1 MGESYTASANFIH
14 SGIRAV
20 FSTLDRPAYWLLEI
34 VYQLFFNVA
43 SADIFASNMMM
54 KFYGRIQLILSVF
67 MLFQL
72 AMIILRGIMN
82 PDSFFD
88 KKSGI
93 GNFVTRVVVAL
104 ILLTL
109 MVPIKTGG
117 STEFDAQIN
126 NNGLLFGT
134 LYSLQNRILSNN
146 TLGRLIMGTS
156 NDYMS
161 TSNDSSNLKAASR
174 IFTSTVLKGFYRINL
189 LPEGQRPRHEDGK
202 DDAVFNAN
210 RICQNIDDKILDNYT
225 RVDADPGEIIDMVNE
240 TCEPDFSLANH
251 IPVLSSTNGSKK
263 YVFAYMPFISTIVG
277 FVFAF
282 IMLSFTV
289 DVAVRAVKLVVLRLI
304 APIPIIAYMN
314 PKGSTDG
321 SFNAWVKTL
330 TSTYLDLFIRLGSVY
345 FVIAIIQEM
354 IATGVRINNG
364 SGILGIFS
372 LILIWFGLF
381 IFAKQAPKFIKEVLG
396 LKQDIGSL
404 FGGFG
409 EIMAVGA
416 AGLGIVGSAAANY
429 RAAQEENAAL
439 HTGAVDRKFNFLRN
453 AGSAIAGAIG
463 GGYVGTKALLGKD
476 ASAKAVLAAQSQRNA
491 QRAAHSTLPGRIG
504 NDIYGMVSGRSLATR
519 DQGIFEDAGN
529 VFDQLKKLKTIAEEE
544 ALKQK
549 DYYGKYTDSHGIDHL
564 YNYQALQ
571 SQLNAARAAGHS
583 TFTYTDTAGNR
594 SLVTVADMDEN
605 AMNDIKSSQAESFLA
620 DQRAGLGAENPVTH
634 VRAAYKRNG
643 TLMNQAAS
651 ADKAVHDAG
660 FDKAGTGANGTTYA
674 AYDGTY
680 GSIKATMGR
689 AADTKT
695 EFDTNMKYIMNRA
708 NSQGKK

>member
-354 IATGVRINNG
+354 IATGVRINSG

-409 EIMAVGA
+409 EIMAVGT

-429 RAAQEENAAL
+429 RASSEEGKAL
-439 HTGAVDRKFNFLRN
+439 YPNNKLLRGVRNF
-453 AGSAIAGAIG
+453 GSTIAGAIG
-463 GGYVGTKALLGKD
+463 GGYVGAKALMGKD

-519 DQGIFEDAGN
+519 DQGILDANKAAASSLKQFKTTAVEESMKKGDYGTVSSAKDRFHRLQGIQFNYRELEAAMGTKDTSGNFDYIDRQGN
-529 VFDQLKKLKTIAEEE
+529 V
-544 ALKQK
+544 
-549 DYYGKYTDSHGIDHL
+549 HH
-564 YNYQALQ
+564 
-571 SQLNAARAAGHS
+571 LNAAWFDTGVMADIEDSQTASYLRSEWDKGIRAGKTGFDNDKLNTEWRNARH
-583 TFTYTDTAGNR
+583 
-594 SLVTVADMDEN
+594 DMDE
-605 AMNDIKSSQAESFLA
+605 A
-620 DQRAGLGAENPVTH
+620 DLTYSGDYLGD
-634 VRAAYKRNG
+634 VRHHADAYK
-643 TLMNQAAS
+643 
-651 ADKAVHDAG
+651 DI
-660 FDKAGTGANGTTYA
+660 GTTI
-674 AYDGTY
+674 G
-680 GSIKATMGR
+680 KANTAVSDMSTDMR
-689 AADTKT
+689 H
-695 EFDTNMKYIMNRA
+695 IMNRA